1 MGNAMDFFKPLL
13 LLARE
18 KQRDM
23 LSNQTLSTPTAAG
36 LMSKW
41 KWGNYDTP
49 RGVPDQSLSEI

>member
-1 MGNAMDFFKPLL
+1 MDFFKPLL

-49 RGVPDQSLSEI
+49 RAFPDQCLSEI